1 MFSSVRNRIMLAA
14 VVVIAAGVIG
24 IAVDPRGLRRYHRL
38 GQEVSAVEQENAA
51 LAARLDSLQRK
62 AAALKRDPSTLERA
76 ARENGYVRS
85 DEVLIELK

>member
-1 MFSSVRNRIMLAA
+1 V
-14 VVVIAAGVIG
+14 AGVTW
-24 IAVDPRGLRRYHRL
+24 IAVDPKGLRRYQRL
-38 GQEVSAVEQENAA
+38 GEEVSTLENENAA

-76 ARENGYVRS
+76 ARENGYVRH